1 MEETTMKANA
11 SNVLSYPNVECESTF
26 DNQSPDIKYVTM
38 TLEEFVA
45 MPCIAFQR
53 DVEQRSKR
61 VAKLLKKKWLPTHG
75 DVDAVVY
82 PDGRHERIN
91 GNTRAY
97 LWVDDD
103 YGGPIPSHV
112 QLTLYSVENEEEA
125 KELYYTLDSQEAVE
139 KTKDK
144 LTGYFRA
151 LNLVFNTTRL
161 ARGGIVKS
169 LEYAS
174 WNRPT
179 QRDEDGSPLSTR
191 QLGGF
196 EAVVDFKEELEALDK
211 IVFTGSNPAFNTTTI
226 SAMLMALKTYGP
238 TNERLIEGLKRLK
251 KQEQKASGPSTPTDG
266 MTHIL
271 KEMAN
276 KKHFPNGLL
285 TDGVSLPLQL
295 DFFLYCFVKWMEYE
309 TFVQYKRPSP
319 KNKRGRKSFY
329 TNWWEA

>member
-1 MEETTMKANA
+1 MRTNSSK
-11 SNVLSYPNVECESTF
+11 VLAYPNAKCKSTF
-26 DNQSPDIKYVTM
+26 DNESPKIEYVTM

-45 MPCIAFQR
+45 MPCIEVQR

-61 VAKLLKKKWLPTHG
+61 VAKLLKKGWLTTHG
-75 DVDAVVY
+75 NVDGVVY
-82 PDGRHERIN
+82 PDGKQERIN
-91 GNTRAY
+91 GNTRVY
-97 LWVDDD
+97 LWVDLD

-112 QLTLYSVENEEEA
+112 QLTLYPVANKEEA
-125 KELYYTLDSQEAVE
+125 KTLYYTLDSQEAVE
-139 KTKDK
+139 KTRDK

-151 LNLVFNTTRL
+151 LNLVFNTRRL
-161 ARGGIVKS
+161 ATGGIVKS

-179 QRDEDGSPLSTR
+179 QRDPAGAPLTTR

-196 EAVVDFKEELEALDK
+196 EAVVDFAEELKALDE
-211 IVFTGSNPAFNTTTI
+211 IGFTGGNPAFNTTTI
-226 SAMLMALKTYGP
+226 SAMLMALKTYGS
-238 TNERLIEGLKRLK
+238 TNKRLIEGLTRLK
-251 KQEQKASGPSTPTDG
+251 EQQQYASGPTTPTDG

-295 DFFLYCFVKWMEYE
+295 DFFLHCFVKWMDQE
-309 TFVQYKRPSP
+309 TFLRYKRPSP
-319 KNKRGRKSFY
+319 NNKRGRKSHY
-329 TNWWEA
+329 TTWWEV